1 MSCMPLELE
10 LVDQMMVT
18 QLKATQDG
26 ALSGG
31 TRPCCHK
38 ADATKKTRPLKNSM

>member
-1 MSCMPLELE
+1 MRRGPPFIRDTEVKMSCMPYRNLLE

-31 TRPCCHK
+31 TRP
-38 ADATKKTRPLKNSM
+38 